1 MGTLWTSKACYL
13 THHPGLTAGPWREL
27 WSLWNSCCWRWWWG
41 SLWGPGCDKWP
52 SDHMWSPLKEP
63 GVRRRR
69 WSDALFVM
77 RKTKKFHNLHEFIWT
92 VKMQR
97 CDWNLTV
104 DISHTSLFNVRILD
118 SCICERLLTWRGMKT
133 QCWDTHDTLSNKVH
147 IADMQII
154 FGVTVILSTCFLG
167 HVGIVIVVPGSRFVK
182 LQRHSREV
190 FMCIFAFLP
199 IFFFFLIK

>member
-147 IADMQII
+147 IDANHLWCDCYIKHLLPWPCRDSHSCPWLQVCQTAATQQRSVHVH
-154 FGVTVILSTCFLG
+154 FCFSTL
-167 HVGIVIVVPGSRFVK
+167 
-182 LQRHSREV
+182 
-190 FMCIFAFLP
+190 
-199 IFFFFLIK
+199 FFFFFK